1 MLLLIVDEVVVMESR
16 KTGLKSFFI
25 FFLMSVLVSACG
37 SGAEFIGK
45 SAKKSNTKPSQPSPT
60 TTTDPVR
67 QPTDKKIEFGV
78 DKVFHIGDNN
88 YPDSSCKEQIDTYSL
103 SGNRY
108 FFEFEV
114 TEPQTQLGIVINKL
128 CGVDYL
134 LTNSSRLLRD
144 GATLQVQPVL
154 PPSNSIQ
161 YQGLT
166 VGPGR
171 YTLVVESN
179 KNFNKVSTGDH
190 DDFLVGNIVVTANKP
205 IRNGVVR
212 TE

>member
-1 MLLLIVDEVVVMESR
+1 MER
-16 KTGLKSFFI
+16 KRIIPKSFLV
-25 FFLMSVLVSACG
+25 FFLVSAFISACG

-45 SAKKSNTKPSQPSPT
+45 SAKKSNTQPSTPAPT

-67 QPTDKKIEFGV
+67 QPTDKTIVFGV

-114 TEPQTQLGIVINKL
+114 TEPNTQIGIAINKL

-144 GATLQVQPVL
+144 GAVLQVQPVL
-154 PPSNSIQ
+154 PPSSAIQ
-161 YQGLT
+161 YQGLM

-171 YTLVVESN
+171 YSLVVESN
-179 KNFNKVSTGDH
+179 KNYNKVSTGDH

-205 IRNGVVR
+205 IRNGLVR

>member
-1 MLLLIVDEVVVMESR
+1 MPNKKFLPKSLFLFLVV
-16 KTGLKSFFI
+16 GAF
-25 FFLMSVLVSACG
+25 VSACG
-37 SGAEFIGK
+37 SGAEFMGK
-45 SAKKSNTKPSQPSPT
+45 SAKKSNTPPSPT
-60 TTTDPVR
+60 TTTEPVR
-67 QPTDKKIEFGV
+67 QPTDRKIEFGV

-88 YPDSSCKEQIDTYSL
+88 YADSSCKEQIDEYKL

-114 TEPQTQLGIVINKL
+114 TEPETQLGIVINKL

-134 LTNSSRLLRD
+134 LTNSSRLQRD
-144 GATLQVQPVL
+144 GGTLQVQPVL
-154 PPSNSIQ
+154 PASGSIQ

-171 YTLVVESN
+171 YSLVVESN
-179 KNFNKVSTGDH
+179 KNYNKVRTGDH

-205 IRNGVVR
+205 IRNGLVR

>member
-1 MLLLIVDEVVVMESR
+1 MLKRVFPLLLIP
-16 KTGLKSFFI
+16 TFI
-25 FFLMSVLVSACG
+25 NLSSCG
-37 SGAEFIGK
+37 SGAAFTGN
-45 SAKKSNTKPSQPSPT
+45 AQKKSKNVPAPT

-67 QPTDKKIEFGV
+67 QPTDKRIEFGV

-88 YPDSSCKEQIDTYSL
+88 YPDSSCKEQIDAYPL

-108 FFEFEV
+108 YFEFEV
-114 TEPQTQLGIVINKL
+114 TEPQTQLGIVLNKL

-134 LTNSSRLLRD
+134 ITNTSRLIRD
-144 GATLQVQPVL
+144 GQVLQMQPVL
-154 PPSNSIQ
+154 PPSSSIQ

-166 VGPGR
+166 VEPGR
-171 YTLVVESN
+171 YSLVVESN
-179 KNFNKVSTGDH
+179 KNFNKVRTGDH
-190 DDFLVGNIVVTANKP
+190 DDFIVGNIVVTANKP

>member
-16 KTGLKSFFI
+16 KIGPKSFLI
-25 FFLMSVLVSACG
+25 FFLVSVLVSACG

-45 SAKKSNTKPSQPSPT
+45 SAKKSNTKPSQPAPT

-134 LTNSSRLLRD
+134 LTNTSRLLRD

-171 YTLVVESN
+171 YALVVESN
-179 KNFNKVSTGDH
+179 KNYNKVSTGDY